1 MDDPYAVLGV
11 ARTSSQDD
19 IKQAY
24 RRLAKQYHPDLN
36 RSDSSVE
43 KKFKEINA
51 AYALLSDPKQ
61 RKDFDEG
68 RIDASGDRR
77 RPGFSG
83 TRGGGGERRGFSFDP
98 DIFSDLFGRGRRS
111 GPRTDAPRAGAATK
125 GADVEYSV
133 RIGFLEA
140 VRGTR
145 KRLTL
150 ADGKVLNVTVPPGT
164 EDRKTLR
171 LKGQGQPGRAGGP
184 SGDAFI
190 EVHVDPHPMFE
201 RAGNDVEIELSVTLP
216 EAVLG
221 ATVEVPTVDGKVAL
235 RIPPGS
241 SGGSRLRLKGKGVAD
256 PVTKRRGDQFVRV
269 RLVLPPAIDDELR
282 TFMEGWAKRNAYEV
296 RGRADQDL

>member
-11 ARTSSQDD
+11 ARSASQDD

-24 RRLAKQYHPDLN
+24 RRLAKQYHPDLH
-36 RSDSSVE
+36 RSDAAAE
-43 KKFKEINA
+43 KRFKEINA
-51 AYALLSDPKQ
+51 AYALLSDEK
-61 RKDFDEG
+61 RRRDFDAG
-68 RIDASGDRR
+68 RIDASGERR

-83 TRGGGGERRGFSFDP
+83 ARPGGERRGFSFDA
-98 DIFSDLFGRGRRS
+98 DIFSDLFGRRRAGGKS
-111 GPRTDAPRAGAATK
+111 DAPRAGAATK

-140 VRGTR
+140 VRGVR

-171 LKGQGQPGRAGGP
+171 LKGQGQAGRAGGP
-184 SGDAFI
+184 PGDAFI

-201 RAGNDVEIELSVTLP
+201 RSGNDVEIELSVTLP
-216 EAVLG
+216 EAILG
-221 ATVEVPTVDGKVAL
+221 ATVEVPTIDGRVAL

-241 SGGSRLRLKGKGVAD
+241 SGGARLRLKGKGVAD
-256 PVTKRRGDQFVRV
+256 PVTKRRGDQFVRL
-269 RLVLPPAIDDELR
+269 RLVLPPTIDDELKA
-282 TFMEGWAKRNAYEV
+282 FMESWSERNSYEV
-296 RGRADQDL
+296 RGRADHDV